1 MSQTKFPPGKY
12 YVGDLCYVISDAGW
26 DDFCK
31 MTITD
36 GGNVL
41 DGYFKWKS
49 KFLWTH
55 GTAYGDGCFLDQ
67 NGDEY
72 SVDAGLIGVL
82 PFELIDKHEYDITD
96 LGNVLEFFT
105 PFTCDYDDGIFI
117 IGHLKIDTDPGSR
130 EEEIDYSDEDEE

>member
-1 MSQTKFPPGKY
+1 MTNFPAGKY
-12 YVGDLCYVISDAGW
+12 YIGDLCYAIADDGW

-31 MTITD
+31 LTITD
-36 GGNVL
+36 DGNVL
-41 DGYFKWKS
+41 DGYFKWKT

-67 NGDEY
+67 KGHEY

-82 PFELIDKHEYDITD
+82 PFDLIDKHEYDLND
-96 LGNVLEFFT
+96 LGNIVTFAH

-130 EEEIDYSDEDEE
+130 EEEIDEDYYEDEE